1 VQSLQVQRLGHVNV
15 FAEDGPAVSRY
26 WSDALGAVPF
36 REWEEPDFGGRNAL
50 WLVAGTC
57 VELFAPT
64 RPDGAIGRWIE
75 RNGSGWHS
83 LEWTV
88 PSLDEALAVVADR
101 GIRVTD
107 HVAGSYAFTHPK
119 DCHGISLEL
128 TEHHFAGDRRDEPG
142 WAPPPAGETNP
153 LGIVGAVA
161 IGVASHD
168 PEAGAK
174 WLADLTGVS
183 EVQSEERVPMNTRA
197 ASVGFADHV
206 VEFVTPL
213 VTPATD
219 QHLADFLRDR
229 GERIFSVAF
238 PVADLYEARA
248 ALTLRGVRFV
258 QFGRSTLVLPP
269 ATTGGVRIELR
280 AAS

>member
-1 VQSLQVQRLGHVNV
+1 VRTLQVQRLGHVNV
-15 FAEDGPAVSRY
+15 FAEDGQAVSAY
-26 WSDALGAVPF
+26 WAEALGAETF

-57 VELFAPT
+57 VELFAPAK
-64 RPDGAIGRWIE
+64 PDGVIGQWIQ

-88 PSLDEALAVVADR
+88 PSLDEALTILGDR
-101 GIRVTD
+101 GIRVTE

-128 TEHHFAGDRRDEPG
+128 TEHHFPDDRRDESG
-142 WAPPPAGETNP
+142 WVPPAAGKGNP
-153 LGIVGAVA
+153 LGIAGPVA

-168 PEAGAK
+168 PEAAAT
-174 WLADLTGVS
+174 WLSELTGVA

-197 ASVGFADHV
+197 AAVSFPDHV

-269 ATTGGVRIELR
+269 TTTGGARIELR
-280 AAS
+280 AVS